1 MIEDAGPGE
10 EVHVQQIAD
19 RAGLSRTVL
28 YRHFADRADLD
39 RAIQTEIVDQVTGEI
54 LPVLSLDGAPVEV
67 IRRIVAAYVGWAAA
81 HPALHRYVELDVPGE
96 GPSPLSR
103 MVEQVATQI
112 EALIAAGAELLEVPL
127 DDNLRIGLDPLV
139 FGVVGAGMGAVRRWT
154 GQTERV
160 SAEVLI
166 DLVSRSIWWQIAGLA
181 AAHVARRSTP
191 TVRSGN
197 CSAPRRAQRAL
208 SPRTDRPDRRRR
220 SQSARRSAGGSRR
233 PGWRS
238 SGSGRRSASAAP
250 YSVRPSSR
258 NSRSSSR
265 VATTAASSSRTT
277 VSVSF
282 PAATSAGSPVARK
295 PEGARG
301 QRRRVE
307 AAGPGHVLV
316 DGAVD
321 WRDEQQ
327 RGVRVAVADGVE
339 EPVHGRPEGATTHQ
353 RRC

>member
-1 MIEDAGPGE
+1 MSAEQPVTDGRQRRWDQHKLQRRRVVLTAALAVIEDAGPGE

-54 LPVLSLDGAPVEV
+54 LPVLSLDGTPIEV

-112 EALIAAGAELLEVPL
+112 EALIAAGAELLDVPL

-139 FGVVGAGMGAVRRWT
+139 FGMVGAGMGAVRRWT
-154 GQTERV
+154 GQTHRV

-181 AAHVARRSTP
+181 AAQGAEIDP
-191 TVRSGN
+191 
-197 CSAPRRAQRAL
+197 
-208 SPRTDRPDRRRR
+208 DRPL
-220 SQSARRSAGGSRR
+220 QELFGAEAG
-233 PGWRS
+233 
-238 SGSGRRSASAAP
+238 
-250 YSVRPSSR
+250 
-258 NSRSSSR
+258 
-265 VATTAASSSRTT
+265 
-277 VSVSF
+277 
-282 PAATSAGSPVARK
+282 
-295 PEGARG
+295 
-301 QRRRVE
+301 
-307 AAGPGHVLV
+307 
-316 DGAVD
+316 
-321 WRDEQQ
+321 
-327 RGVRVAVADGVE
+327 
-339 EPVHGRPEGATTHQ
+339 
-353 RRC
+353 